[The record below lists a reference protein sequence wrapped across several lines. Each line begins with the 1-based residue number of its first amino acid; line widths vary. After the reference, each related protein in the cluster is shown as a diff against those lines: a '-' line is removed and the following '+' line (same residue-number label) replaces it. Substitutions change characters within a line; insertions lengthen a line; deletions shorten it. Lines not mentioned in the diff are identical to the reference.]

1 MVMRVSNFHVTIFS
15 AYPPNR
21 GRLSEYAFQLVNA
34 LTLLGVN
41 VTVLSDA
48 GSNKYGNKYGED
60 DCKAVKI
67 VECWKPDYPLS
78 FLHVFH
84 QIIKQRSSVV
94 LFNLH
99 FAVFGRTRMVNFL
112 GFLMVGVIALL
123 GRLLHFKT
131 VLILHNLPETI
142 KIESFGLKKSFLN
155 RLGLFLAEIL
165 AFKCDSIVVT
175 TRLNKKLVEYRFHR
189 QASYIPHGAWIFV
202 NDEDGAK
209 ISKRDSLV
217 FLGYLSPNKN
227 LSILSQIYQ
236 NLRLKHPWLKL
247 KLITSPHPNFPDSIK
262 QLKELLD
269 IEGVEYL
276 GYRKEEELPSILR
289 SCVALILPYTT
300 CTGTSGVL
308 HLVSHL
314 GLPVVAPDLPEFRE
328 CLYDGAG
335 IILCRDEKEMERAID
350 HLIIN
355 KDLWLEMSLRSR
367 SFAEKRSWQNIA
379 LELLK
384 VIEKLK

>member
-1 MVMRVSNFHVTIFS
+1 MVMKVSNLHMTIFT

-48 GSNKYGNKYGED
+48 GSNKYGED
-60 DCKAVKI
+60 NCKAVKI

-84 QIIKQRSSVV
+84 QIIKLRSSVV

-131 VLILHNLPETI
+131 VLILHNLPEAI
-142 KIESFGLKKSFLN
+142 KMEYFGLKMSFLN

-165 AFKCDSIVVT
+165 AFKCDSIVLT
-175 TRLNKKLVEYRFHR
+175 TRLNKILVEYRFHR
-189 QASYIPHGAWIFV
+189 QANYIPHGAWIFA
-202 NDEDGAK
+202 NDGDGVK

-276 GYRKEEELPSILR
+276 GYRKEEELPSILS

-308 HLVSHL
+308 HLVSNL
-314 GLPVVAPDLPEFRE
+314 GLPAVVPDLPEFRE

-367 SFAEKRSWQNIA
+367 FFAENRSWQNIA